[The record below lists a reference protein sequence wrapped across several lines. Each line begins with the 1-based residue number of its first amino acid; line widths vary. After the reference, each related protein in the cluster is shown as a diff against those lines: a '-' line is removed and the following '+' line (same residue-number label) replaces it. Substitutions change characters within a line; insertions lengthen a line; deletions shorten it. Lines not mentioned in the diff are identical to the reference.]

1 MAAPLKTN
9 TAVTI
14 ALGPFVD
21 ATDGVTPETALTVAS
36 TAVTVV
42 AETDDNSAPTLVLD
56 SVAGDD
62 ATNTLAHITGDGAGY
77 YSYKLTAANVNRLGR
92 LTVCAIGAAHAPV
105 FREFVIQPANIYDA
119 HVLGTD
125 KQQVDAVE
133 ISSATAAADNVETAF
148 ASTLAE
154 ESAVPAANAPVWT
167 KLNFMFAKARNKVT
181 QTATTQIV
189 RNDADSAA
197 IATSTV
203 SDDGTTYTRGE
214 FV

>member
-1 MAAPLKTN
+1 M
-9 TAVTI
+9 
-14 ALGPFVD
+14 
-21 ATDGVTPETALTVAS
+21 
-36 TAVTVV
+36 

-105 FREFVIQPANIYDA
+105 FREFIIQPANIYDSE
-119 HVLGTD
+119 VLGTD

-133 ISSATAAADNVETAF
+133 ISSATAAADNLETAY

-167 KLNFMFAKARNKVT
+167 KLNFMFAKARNKIT
-181 QTATTQIV
+181 QTATTQVV

-203 SDDGTTYTRGE
+203 ADDGSTYTRGE
-214 FV
+214 YV

>member
-1 MAAPLKTN
+1 MARLKTN

-62 ATNTLAHITGDGAGY
+62 ATNTLAHITSDGAGY

-105 FREFVIQPANIYDA
+105 FREFEIVPANVYDS

-133 ISSATAAADNVETAF
+133 ISSATAAADNIETAY

-154 ESAVPAANAPVWT
+154 ETAVPAANAPVWT
-167 KLNFMFAKARNKVT
+167 KLNFMFAKARNKIT
-181 QTATTQIV
+181 QTATTQVI

-214 FV
+214 YV

>member
-21 ATDGVTPETALTVAS
+21 DADGVTPMTALTVSA
-36 TAVTVV
+36 TAVTVI

-105 FREFVIQPANIYDA
+105 FREFIIQPANIYDSE
-119 HVLGTD
+119 VLGTD

-133 ISSATAAADNVETAF
+133 ISSATAAADNIETAY

-167 KLNFMFAKARNKVT
+167 KLNFMFAKARNKIT
-181 QTATTQIV
+181 QTATTQVV

-203 SDDGTTYTRGE
+203 ADDGSTYTRGE
-214 FV
+214 YV

>member
-21 ATDGVTPETALTVAS
+21 DADGVTPMTALTVSA
-36 TAVTVV
+36 TAVTVI

-105 FREFVIQPANIYDA
+105 FREFIIQPANIYDSE
-119 HVLGTD
+119 VLGTD

-133 ISSATAAADNVETAF
+133 ISSATAAADNIETAY

-154 ESAVPAANAPVWT
+154 ETAVPAANAPVWT
-167 KLNFMFAKARNKVT
+167 KLNFMFAKARNKIT
-181 QTATTQIV
+181 QTATTQVV

-203 SDDGTTYTRGE
+203 ADDGSTYTRGE
-214 FV
+214 YV